1 MTNYVLTEGPD
12 STLWVSIQPLQRDIL
27 NSIKE
32 MSELDNL
39 SDEQNSHVNMKIL
52 GLRSIYDFLDA
63 LIMEHQISKV
73 KNENSH

>member
-39 SDEQNSHVNMKIL
+39 SDEQNSHVNMKLL
-52 GLRSIYDFLDA
+52 GLKHIYDFLDSL
-63 LIMEHQISKV
+63 LIEHQLNKV